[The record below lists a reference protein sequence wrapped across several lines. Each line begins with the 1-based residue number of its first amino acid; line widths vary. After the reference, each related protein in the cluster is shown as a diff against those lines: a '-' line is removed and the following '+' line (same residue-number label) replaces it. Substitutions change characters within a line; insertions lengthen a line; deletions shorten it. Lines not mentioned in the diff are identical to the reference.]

1 MQAQPAGLLI
11 LVLKPRCPDPSRSLC
26 RQGVDLAGF
35 EPATNVDGEL
45 TRFPAEGS
53 GSLSCG
59 LLHHGLGPGASANSA
74 VVPRLPFYAALPL
87 SYRPV
92 DPAGFEPAPLQTVS
106 CLCSRHLSYGPL
118 LE

>member
-1 MQAQPAGLLI
+1 MQAQPAGPLI

-59 LLHHGLGPGASANSA
+59 LLHHGLGPGARI
-74 VVPRLPFYAALPL
+74 RLSVLYSRDLCT
-87 SYRPV
+87 SYS
-92 DPAGFEPAPLQTVS
+92 E
-106 CLCSRHLSYGPL
+106 LCREILAKFPEG
-118 LE
+118 